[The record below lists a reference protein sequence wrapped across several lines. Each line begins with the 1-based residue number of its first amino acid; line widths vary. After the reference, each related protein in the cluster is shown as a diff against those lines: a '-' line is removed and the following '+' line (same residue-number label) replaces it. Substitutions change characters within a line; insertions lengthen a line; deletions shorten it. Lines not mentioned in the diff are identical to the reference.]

1 MGLIL
6 LRYGEIALKGRN
18 RPLFLRALRRNIRA
32 CLREHGIQGIVSS
45 KGQRV
50 YVETEQ
56 VAEATAPLQRVF
68 GVVSLSP
75 VTEVAHEVE
84 AIVNAGVREALAAG
98 VKPGVSYRVQARRS
112 DKSFPLISPE
122 INRVVGEAIYEA
134 TQGDVDLSRD
144 ADVTIGVEVQRDRAL
159 LYGRVLRGPGG
170 LPVGTEGR
178 VVALVSGGI
187 DSPVAAWLMMKRG
200 CGVVPLH
207 LSQND
212 AETAKT
218 LANLEQLKRYAYG
231 WEFRPTVLQH
241 AEVVA
246 PALAALA
253 EMREERWSCLVC
265 KHLML
270 RRAQELAAEVGADAI
285 VMGDSLGQVASQT
298 LPNLRAFSLGIEL
311 PVLRP
316 LIGMDKTEIIE
327 IARRVGTFDVST
339 RVQHAC
345 PFLPANP
352 ITGGSVAAMQEILE
366 ALGPILDGGA
376 P

>member
-6 LRYGEIALKGRN
+6 LRYGEVALKGRN
-18 RPLFLRALRRNIRA
+18 RPLFLRALRHNIRA
-32 CLREHGIQGIVSS
+32 CLREHGINGTVASR
-45 KGQRV
+45 GQRV

-56 VAEATAPLQRVF
+56 VSEALAPLQRVF

-75 VTEVAHEVE
+75 VTSVAREVD
-84 AIVNAGVREALAAG
+84 AIVKVGVQEAVAAG

-112 DKSFPLISPE
+112 DKSFPLVSPA
-122 INRVVGEAIYEA
+122 INRVVGEAIYQA
-134 TQGDVDLSRD
+134 TEGDVNLSRD

-159 LYGRVLRGPGG
+159 VYGRVLPGPGG
-170 LPVGTEGR
+170 LPLGTEGR

-207 LSQND
+207 LSQNA
-212 AETAKT
+212 AETEKT
-218 LANLEQLKRYAYG
+218 LANLEQLGRYGYG
-231 WEFRPTVLQH
+231 WEFRPTVLEH
-241 AEVVA
+241 REVVG
-246 PALAALA
+246 PSLAALA

-270 RRAQELAAEVGADAI
+270 RRAEALAAEVGADAI
-285 VMGDSLGQVASQT
+285 VIGDSLGQVASQT
-298 LPNLRAFSLGIEL
+298 LPNLRAISLGIEL

-316 LIGMDKTEIIE
+316 LIGLDKTEIIE
-327 IARRVGTFDVST
+327 IARRIGTFDIST
-339 RVQHAC
+339 RVQHGC
-345 PFLPANP
+345 PFLPASP
-352 ITGGSVAAMQEILE
+352 ITGGSVTAMEEILD
-366 ALGPILDGGA
+366 ALGPLVGGGM

>member
-32 CLREHGIQGIVSS
+32 CLREHGIQGHVTS

-50 YVETEQ
+50 YVETGQ
-56 VAEATAPLQRVF
+56 VAEATGPLQRVF
-68 GVVSLSP
+68 GIVSLSP
-75 VTEVAHEVE
+75 VTTVAREVE
-84 AIVNAGVREALAAG
+84 AIVNAGVQEALAAG
-98 VKPGVSYRVQARRS
+98 VQPGVSYRVQARRS

-122 INRVVGEAIYEA
+122 INRVVGEAIYAA

-187 DSPVAAWLMMKRG
+187 DSPVAAWLMLKRG
-200 CGVVPLH
+200 CRVVPLH

-218 LANLEQLKRYAYG
+218 LANLEQLERYAYG
-231 WEFRPTVLQH
+231 WEFRPTVLKH

-270 RRAQELAAEVGADAI
+270 RRAEELAAEVGADAI

-298 LPNLRAFSLGIEL
+298 LPNLRAISLGIEL

-316 LIGMDKTEIIE
+316 LIGMDKTEIIQ
-327 IARRVGTFDVST
+327 IARRIGTFDVST

-352 ITGGSVAAMQEILE
+352 ITSGSVAAMQEILD
-366 ALGPILDGGA
+366 ALGPTLRGGV

>member
-6 LRYGEIALKGRN
+6 LRYGEVALKGRN

-32 CLREHGIQGIVSS
+32 CLREHGINGTVASR
-45 KGQRV
+45 GQRV

-56 VAEATAPLQRVF
+56 VSEALAPLQRVF

-75 VTEVAHEVE
+75 VTSVAREVD
-84 AIVNAGVREALAAG
+84 AIVKAGVQEAVAAG

-112 DKSFPLISPE
+112 DKSFSLISPE
-122 INRVVGEAIYEA
+122 INRVVGEAIYQA
-134 TQGDVDLSRD
+134 TEGDVNLSRD
-144 ADVTIGVEVQRDRAL
+144 ADVTIGVEVQRGRAL
-159 LYGRVLRGPGG
+159 IYGRVLPGPGG
-170 LPVGTEGR
+170 LPLGTEGR

-207 LSQND
+207 LSQNA
-212 AETAKT
+212 AETEKT
-218 LANLEQLKRYAYG
+218 LANLEQLGRYGYG
-231 WEFRPTVLQH
+231 WEFRPTVLEH
-241 AEVVA
+241 REVVA
-246 PALAALA
+246 PALATLT

-270 RRAQELAAEVGADAI
+270 RRAEALAAEVGADAI
-285 VMGDSLGQVASQT
+285 VIGDSLGQVASQT
-298 LPNLRAFSLGIEL
+298 LPNLRAISLGIEL

-316 LIGMDKTEIIE
+316 LIGLDKTEIIE
-327 IARRVGTFDVST
+327 IARRIGTFDIST
-339 RVQHAC
+339 RVQHGC

-352 ITGGSVAAMQEILE
+352 ITGGSVTAMQEILD
-366 ALGPILDGGA
+366 ALGPLVGGGM

>member
-6 LRYGEIALKGRN
+6 LRYGEVALKGRN
-18 RPLFLRALRRNIRA
+18 RPLFLRALRHNIRA
-32 CLREHGIQGIVSS
+32 CLREHGINGTVASR
-45 KGQRV
+45 GQRV

-56 VAEATAPLQRVF
+56 VSEALAPLQRVF

-75 VTEVAHEVE
+75 VTSVAREVD
-84 AIVNAGVREALAAG
+84 AIVKVGVQEAVAAG

-112 DKSFPLISPE
+112 DKSFPLVSPA
-122 INRVVGEAIYEA
+122 INRVVGEAIYQA
-134 TQGDVDLSRD
+134 TEGDVNLSRD

-159 LYGRVLRGPGG
+159 VYGRVLPGPGG
-170 LPVGTEGR
+170 LPLGTEGR

-207 LSQND
+207 LSQNA
-212 AETAKT
+212 AETEKT
-218 LANLEQLKRYAYG
+218 LANLEQLGRYGYG
-231 WEFRPTVLQH
+231 WEFRPTVLEH
-241 AEVVA
+241 REVVA
-246 PALAALA
+246 PSLAALA

-270 RRAQELAAEVGADAI
+270 RRAEALAAEVGADAI
-285 VMGDSLGQVASQT
+285 VIGDSLGQVASQT
-298 LPNLRAFSLGIEL
+298 LPNLRAISLGIEL

-316 LIGMDKTEIIE
+316 LIGLDKTEIIE
-327 IARRVGTFDVST
+327 IARRIGTFDIST

-352 ITGGSVAAMQEILE
+352 ITGGSVTAMQEILE
-366 ALGPILDGGA
+366 ALGPLVGGGI

>member
-6 LRYGEIALKGRN
+6 LRYGEVALKGRN

-32 CLREHGIQGIVSS
+32 CLREHGINGTVASR
-45 KGQRV
+45 GQRV

-56 VAEATAPLQRVF
+56 VPEALAPLQRIF

-75 VTEVAHEVE
+75 VTSVAREVD
-84 AIVNAGVREALAAG
+84 AIVKAGVQEAVAAG

-112 DKSFPLISPE
+112 DKSFPLISPA
-122 INRVVGEAIYEA
+122 INRVVGEAIYQA
-134 TQGDVDLSRD
+134 TEGDVDLSRD

-159 LYGRVLRGPGG
+159 VYGRVLPGPGG
-170 LPVGTEGR
+170 LPLGTEGR

-207 LSQND
+207 LSQNA
-212 AETAKT
+212 AETEKT
-218 LANLEQLKRYAYG
+218 LANLEQLGRYGYG
-231 WEFRPTVLQH
+231 WEFRPTVLEH
-241 AEVVA
+241 REVVA
-246 PALAALA
+246 PSLAALA

-270 RRAQELAAEVGADAI
+270 RRAEALAAEVGADAI
-285 VMGDSLGQVASQT
+285 VIGDSLGQVASQT
-298 LPNLRAFSLGIEL
+298 LPNLRAISLGIEL

-316 LIGMDKTEIIE
+316 LIGLDKTEIIE
-327 IARRVGTFDVST
+327 IARRIGTFDIST
-339 RVQHAC
+339 RAQHAC

-352 ITGGSVAAMQEILE
+352 VTGGSVTSMQEILD
-366 ALGPILDGGA
+366 ALGPLAGGGI

>member
-6 LRYGEIALKGRN
+6 LRYGEVALKGRN
-18 RPLFLRALRRNIRA
+18 RPLFLRALRHNIRA
-32 CLREHGIQGIVSS
+32 CLREHGIKGTVASR
-45 KGQRV
+45 GQRV

-56 VAEATAPLQRVF
+56 VSEALAPLQRVF

-75 VTEVAHEVE
+75 VTSVAREVD
-84 AIVNAGVREALAAG
+84 AIVKVGVQEAVAAG

-112 DKSFPLISPE
+112 DKSFPLVSPA
-122 INRVVGEAIYEA
+122 INRVVGEAIYQA
-134 TQGDVDLSRD
+134 TEGDVNLSRD

-159 LYGRVLRGPGG
+159 VYGRVLPGPGG
-170 LPVGTEGR
+170 LPLGTEGR

-207 LSQND
+207 LSQNA
-212 AETAKT
+212 AETEKT
-218 LANLEQLKRYAYG
+218 LANLEQLGRYGYG
-231 WEFRPTVLQH
+231 WEFRPTVLEH
-241 AEVVA
+241 REVVA
-246 PALAALA
+246 PSLAALA

-270 RRAQELAAEVGADAI
+270 RRAEALAAEVGADAI
-285 VMGDSLGQVASQT
+285 VIGDSLGQVASQT
-298 LPNLRAFSLGIEL
+298 LPNLRAISLGIEL

-316 LIGMDKTEIIE
+316 LIGLDKTEIIE
-327 IARRVGTFDVST
+327 IARRIGTFDIST

-352 ITGGSVAAMQEILE
+352 ITGGSVTAMQEILE
-366 ALGPILDGGA
+366 ALGPLVGGGI

>member
-6 LRYGEIALKGRN
+6 LRYGEVALKGRN
-18 RPLFLRALRRNIRA
+18 RPLFLRALRHNIRA
-32 CLREHGIQGIVSS
+32 CLREHGINGTVASR
-45 KGQRV
+45 GQRV

-56 VAEATAPLQRVF
+56 VSEALAPLQRVF

-75 VTEVAHEVE
+75 VTSVAREVD
-84 AIVNAGVREALAAG
+84 AIVKVGVQEAVAAG

-112 DKSFPLISPE
+112 DKSFPLISPA
-122 INRVVGEAIYEA
+122 INRVVGEAIYQA
-134 TQGDVDLSRD
+134 TEGDVDLSRD

-159 LYGRVLRGPGG
+159 VYGRVLPGPGG
-170 LPVGTEGR
+170 LPLGTEGR

-207 LSQND
+207 LSQNA
-212 AETAKT
+212 AETEKT
-218 LANLEQLKRYAYG
+218 LANLEQLGRYGYG
-231 WEFRPTVLQH
+231 WEFRPTVLEH
-241 AEVVA
+241 REVVA
-246 PALAALA
+246 PSLAALA

-270 RRAQELAAEVGADAI
+270 RRAEALAAEVGADAI
-285 VMGDSLGQVASQT
+285 VIGDSLGQVASQT
-298 LPNLRAFSLGIEL
+298 LPNLRAISLGIEL

-316 LIGMDKTEIIE
+316 LIGLDKTEIIE
-327 IARRVGTFDVST
+327 IARRIGTFDIST

-352 ITGGSVAAMQEILE
+352 ITGGSVTAMQEILE
-366 ALGPILDGGA
+366 ALGPLVGGGI